1 MNTRRDFVRGLTGIG
16 AIVATGHAPAIVKS
30 MIAARGTM
38 LGGAHAWTNPYV
50 TDGLVAM
57 WDGVWN
63 AGPGVHDPNAT
74 TWVDLID
81 GRILTFTEGIT
92 IDSDAIGFS
101 LKESAYS
108 SNNIG
113 LTTSNVIHGEI
124 CIDIPSPNTNNQYA
138 QFASSNSRVF
148 ANAYDFRGGISL
160 ANAVAGHGAW
170 PSGKHTM
177 SAHWPSNTLHIDS
190 IQRDAVSTMD
200 GWGVRSKNT
209 IIGDVIRDGQNRG
222 FNGRL
227 HSIRIYNRQLTAAEI
242 AANYAVDKARFN
254 LP

>member
-1 MNTRRDFVRGLTGIG
+1 MSL
-16 AIVATGHAPAIVKS
+16 
-30 MIAARGTM
+30 IAARAALT
-38 LGGAHAWTNPYV
+38 GGEKLSAKSYV
-50 TDGLVAM
+50 QDGLIAM
-57 WDGVWN
+57 WDGIEN
-63 AGPGVHDPNAT
+63 AGWGVHDDAAT

-81 GRILTFTEGIT
+81 GRILTLTEGIT

-108 SNNIG
+108 SDSMG

-124 CIDIPSPNTNNQYA
+124 CIDMPRPTVNNLYA
-138 QFASSNSRVF
+138 QFASSNSRIF
-148 ANAYDFRGGISL
+148 ANSYDFRGGISL
-160 ANAVAGHGAW
+160 ATVVAGHGAW

-190 IQRDAVSTMD
+190 IQRDAVSTLD
-200 GWGVRSKNT
+200 SWVVGFEST
-209 IIGDVIRDGQNRG
+209 IIGDVIRDGRNRG
-222 FNGRL
+222 FKGSI

-242 AANYAVDKARFN
+242 AANYAVDKERFG